1 MQSRSARSWW
11 VRSPRAGLR
20 RGAVRWGRSQRVGVQ
35 RGAALVVALL
45 LLVIL
50 TLLATTGMRTSV
62 AELWMA
68 GSEQFRRAATEA
80 ASEGIEASI
89 GRVRATRGA
98 LASETSLDGGSATA
112 PYTATIRRAGTEAL
126 IPGSSA
132 EKFTGEHFEIESTG
146 AAPRGALDV
155 QLQGAM
161 VISSRNGVR
170 TFHRTGDGLGTE
182 TGP

>member
-1 MQSRSARSWW
+1 MS
-11 VRSPRAGLR
+11 VRQKPV
-20 RGAVRWGRSQRVGVQ
+20 GAQ

-68 GSEQFRRAATEA
+68 GSEQFRRAAAEA
-80 ASEGIEASI
+80 ASDGIEAGI
-89 GRVRATRGA
+89 GRVRASRGA
-98 LASETSLDGGSATA
+98 LANETSLDGGSETA
-112 PYTATIRRAGTEAL
+112 PYTATIRRAGTEAS

-155 QLQGAM
+155 QVQGVM

-170 TFHRTGDGLGTE
+170 TFHRTEEGLGTE
-182 TGP
+182 AGP

>member
-1 MQSRSARSWW
+1 MSVA
-11 VRSPRAGLR
+11 PRRCAGL
-20 RGAVRWGRSQRVGVQ
+20 Q

-68 GSEQFRRAATEA
+68 GSEQFRRLAAEA
-80 ASEGIEASI
+80 ASEGVEAGI
-89 GRVRATRGA
+89 GRVRATRGS
-98 LASETSLDGGSATA
+98 LSSETSLDGGSAIA
-112 PYTATIRRAGTEAL
+112 PYTATIRRAGTETS

-132 EKFTGEHFEIESTG
+132 EKFIGEHFEIESTG

-155 QLQGAM
+155 QVQGVM
-161 VISSRNGVR
+161 VMSSRNGVR
-170 TFHRTGDGLGTE
+170 TFHRTGEGLGAE
-182 TGP
+182 AGP